1 VQMYKRGGVSVKMCR
16 FISCHVKLCKCKTN
30 ILKCS
35 TLPCKSIQLLFGGQQ
50 VQGCGA
56 QAFKICFSDEQG

>member
-1 VQMYKRGGVSVKMCR
+1 MCR